1 MDESWVESFL
11 DYLENVKG
19 SSEHTI
25 RNYSRDLYAFHNFLD
40 GRASTASLIR
50 EFLATLYNDGK
61 KKSTIARATS
71 AIRSFF
77 TFLLRE
83 KKIKE
88 NPAITLQTPK
98 NVRKIPVILDIE
110 EIKQFMDG
118 VDVSTYLGMRDR
130 LIVEMFYSSGIRLS
144 ELVGLDRAHFYEGE
158 SLIKVLGKGK
168 KERVVPITTRC
179 KKMLSDY
186 LAHKK
191 RFTACEKHLPEFDPE
206 AIFLNRFGERI
217 SPRSVD
223 RLFSE
228 YQKKIGLTKKIT
240 PHTLRHSIATHLLE
254 KGMDLRSIQEIL
266 GHTTIS
272 TTTIYTQVSKE
283 LKKRVYQEFHP
294 LA

>member
-1 MDESWVESFL
+1 MDDSWVESFL

-25 RNYSRDLYAFHNFLD
+25 RNYSRDLYVFIDFLD
-40 GRASTASLIR
+40 GRRATASLIR

-130 LIVEMFYSSGIRLS
+130 LIVEMFYSSGVRLS
-144 ELVGLDRAHFYEGE
+144 ELVALDRSHFYEGE

-179 KKMLSDY
+179 KKMLSEY
-186 LAHKK
+186 LDHKK
-191 RFTACEKHLPEFDPE
+191 RFMACEKHLPEFDPE
-206 AIFLNRFGERI
+206 AVFLNRFGERI

-223 RLFSE
+223 RLF
-228 YQKKIGLTKKIT
+228 L
-240 PHTLRHSIATHLLE
+240 SIRRRLGSQRRSPRTHCA
-254 KGMDLRSIQEIL
+254 I
-266 GHTTIS
+266 
-272 TTTIYTQVSKE
+272 
-283 LKKRVYQEFHP
+283 
-294 LA
+294 A